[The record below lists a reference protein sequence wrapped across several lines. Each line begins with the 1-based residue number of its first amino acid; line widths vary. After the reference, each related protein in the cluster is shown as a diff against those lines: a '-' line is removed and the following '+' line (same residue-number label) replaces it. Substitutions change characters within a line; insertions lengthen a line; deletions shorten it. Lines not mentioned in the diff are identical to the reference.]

1 MIIQSERVWIAGQF
15 LPAQILIENGK
26 IAAVLK
32 RGSRNADRDYGSH
45 AVLPGFIDVHT
56 HGAYGPDTGGGSDF
70 HSSHYCDPD
79 AGCADQGCGQCG
91 AGNPGGI

>member
-45 AVLPGFIDVHT
+45 AVLPGFIQT
-56 HGAYGPDTGGGSDF
+56 TGIRQAFGTGW
-70 HSSHYCDPD
+70 
-79 AGCADQGCGQCG
+79 
-91 AGNPGGI
+91 PGYRRRE